1 MYKIY
6 LNLKSFDLHYL
17 TQTENYLFSLF
28 SFFNVNQ
35 IKHKM
40 NLKKNKKVTV
50 LRSPHID
57 KKSREQFKLINYKR
71 NLIVNLSD
79 ENLVLLFLKSLKTN
93 KFLGVEVEILIEYST
108 N

>member
-1 MYKIY
+1 MYKIS

-40 NLKKNKKVTV
+40 NLKKK
-50 LRSPHID
+50 
-57 KKSREQFKLINYKR
+57 
-71 NLIVNLSD
+71 
-79 ENLVLLFLKSLKTN
+79 
-93 KFLGVEVEILIEYST
+93 
-108 N
+108 